1 MRPGVVHL
9 RLPGLAV
16 RSLSVLLALTTALL
30 LSACSVDLYTGLS
43 EQEANEMLAA
53 LGAEGNDARKQR
65 ADATGW
71 TVQVDESRL
80 GAAVA
85 VLRNNGLPQER
96 YTTLGDVFQRQG
108 LVSTPAEERMR
119 YIHAISQELSQT
131 LRKLD
136 GVVSARVHVVIP
148 ANDPLSDKLKPSSAA
163 VFIKHRPDTDLR
175 LLVPAVKDMVAHGIE
190 GLANEQVSLTLVEAR
205 RLALPE
211 QPSAQTPRKAAIAPW
226 IGWLPERTA
235 FVLAA
240 LLALAAVALMALPTL
255 LRRRGR
261 NWRWFVQQVLR
272 R

>member
-1 MRPGVVHL
+1 MALPLRFPWPDVRPL
-9 RLPGLAV
+9 RALLVLA
-16 RSLSVLLALTTALL
+16 AALL
-30 LSACSVDLYTGLS
+30 LGACSVDLYTGLS

-53 LGAEGNDARKQR
+53 LGAEGIDARKQR
-65 ADATGW
+65 ADAAGW

-96 YTTLGDVFQRQG
+96 YTTLGDMFQRQG

-119 YIHAISQELSQT
+119 YIHAVSQELSQT

-136 GVVSARVHVVIP
+136 GVVAARVHVVIP

-190 GLANEQVSLTLVEAR
+190 GLAHEQVSLTLVEAR

-211 QPSAQTPRKAAIAPW
+211 QPAARGQHAAAFAPW
-226 IGWLPERTA
+226 AEWLPERTA

-240 LLALAAVALMALPTL
+240 LFAMAAVALVALPSL

>member
-1 MRPGVVHL
+1 MAHP

-16 RSLSVLLALTTALL
+16 RSLGALLALTTALL
-30 LSACSVDLYTGLS
+30 LSGCSVDLYTSLS

-53 LGAEGNDARKQR
+53 LGAEGIDARKQR

-119 YIHAISQELSQT
+119 YIHAVSQELAQT

-190 GLANEQVSLTLVEAR
+190 GLAHEQVSLTLVEAR
-205 RLALPE
+205 RLTLPE
-211 QPSAQTPRKAAIAPW
+211 QPAAAGPRAMPVGPW
-226 IGWLPERTA
+226 TEWLPERTA
-235 FVLAA
+235 IVLAA
-240 LLALAAVALMALPTL
+240 LLAMAALALMALPTL

-261 NWRWFVQQVLR
+261 SWRWFVQQVLR

>member
-1 MRPGVVHL
+1 MALPHSSRLGIRPL
-9 RLPGLAV
+9 RTLL
-16 RSLSVLLALTTALL
+16 LLAAALVL
-30 LSACSVDLYTGLS
+30 GACSVDLYTGLS

-53 LGAEGNDARKQR
+53 LGAEGIEARKQR
-65 ADATGW
+65 ADAAGW

-119 YIHAISQELSQT
+119 YIHAVSQELSQT

-136 GVVSARVHVVIP
+136 GVVAARVHVVIP

-190 GLANEQVSLTLVEAR
+190 GLAHEQVSLTLVEAR

-211 QPSAQTPRKAAIAPW
+211 QTAAQGQHAAAWAPW
-226 IGWLPERTA
+226 AGWLPERTA

-240 LLALAAVALMALPTL
+240 LLAMAAMALMALPTL

-261 NWRWFVQQVLR
+261 HWRWFIQQVLR

>member
-1 MRPGVVHL
+1 MALLSHPKSLARPFC
-9 RLPGLAV
+9 A
-16 RSLSVLLALTTALL
+16 LLAIVMAFLL
-30 LSACSVDLYTGLS
+30 GACSVDLYTGLS

-53 LGAEGNDARKQR
+53 LGAEGIDAHKQR
-65 ADATGW
+65 TDAAGW
-71 TVQVDESRL
+71 TVQVEESRL

-96 YTTLGDVFQRQG
+96 YTSLGEVFQRQG

-119 YIHAISQELSQT
+119 YIHAVSQELSQT

-148 ANDPLSDKLKPSSAA
+148 ANDPLSEKLKPSSAA

-190 GLANEQVSLTLVEAR
+190 GLAHDQVSLTLVEAR

-211 QPSAQTPRKAAIAPW
+211 QPAPQAQRAAAVAPW
-226 IGWLPERTA
+226 AEWLPERTA
-235 FVLAA
+235 LVLAG
-240 LLALAAVALMALPTL
+240 LLALAAIALMALPTL

>member
-1 MRPGVVHL
+1 MAALRFARVTARPMRAA
-9 RLPGLAV
+9 LA
-16 RSLSVLLALTTALL
+16 LLAALML
-30 LSACSVDLYTGLS
+30 GACSVDLYTGLS

-53 LGAEGNDARKQR
+53 LGAEGIDARKQR
-65 ADATGW
+65 ADAAGW
-71 TVQVDESRL
+71 TVQVEEARL

-119 YIHAISQELSQT
+119 YIHAVSQELSQT

-190 GLANEQVSLTLVEAR
+190 GLAHEQVSLTLVEAR

-211 QPSAQTPRKAAIAPW
+211 QPAAEAQRAVAFAPW
-226 IGWLPERTA
+226 NGVLPERA
-235 FVLAA
+235 ALVLAA
-240 LLALAAVALMALPTL
+240 LLAAGAIALMVLPKL

-261 NWRWFVQQVLR
+261 NWRWFTQQVLR

>member
-1 MRPGVVHL
+1 MAIL
-9 RLPGLAV
+9 RSSRFRVRQLRALLVLA
-16 RSLSVLLALTTALL
+16 AALL
-30 LSACSVDLYTGLS
+30 LGACSVDLYTGLS

-53 LGAEGNDARKQR
+53 LGAEGIDARKQR
-65 ADATGW
+65 ADAAGW

-119 YIHAISQELSQT
+119 YIHAVSQELSQT

-136 GVVSARVHVVIP
+136 GVVAARVHVVIP

-190 GLANEQVSLTLVEAR
+190 GLAHEQVSLTLVEAR

-211 QPSAQTPRKAAIAPW
+211 QPAAEAARAAALAPW
-226 IGWLPERTA
+226 SALLPERTA

-240 LLALAAVALMALPTL
+240 LLAMAAVALLALPAL

-261 NWRWFVQQVLR
+261 HWRWFVQQVLR

>member
-1 MRPGVVHL
+1 MH
-9 RLPGLAV
+9 A
-16 RSLSVLLALTTALL
+16 LLALTLALL
-30 LSACSVDLYTGLS
+30 LSGCTVELYSGLS

-53 LGAEGNDARKQR
+53 LSAEGIDARKQR
-65 ADATGW
+65 GEGSQWA
-71 TVQVDESRL
+71 VQVDEARL

-96 YTTLGDVFQRQG
+96 YTTLGEVFQRQG

-119 YIHAISQELSQT
+119 YIHAVSQELSQT

-136 GVVSARVHVVIP
+136 GVVVARVHVVIP
-148 ANDPLSDKLKPSSAA
+148 ANDPLSDKLKPSSAS

-190 GLANEQVSLTLVEAR
+190 GLAHEQVSLTLVEAR
-205 RLALPE
+205 RLAVPDRAVPE
-211 QPSAQTPRKAAIAPW
+211 AQGPAVAGLAE
-226 IGWLPERTA
+226 WLPGRTA
-235 FVLAA
+235 AVLAGLFA
-240 LLALAAVALMALPTL
+240 AAALALAALPAL

-261 NWRWFVQQVLR
+261 DWRWFARQVFR